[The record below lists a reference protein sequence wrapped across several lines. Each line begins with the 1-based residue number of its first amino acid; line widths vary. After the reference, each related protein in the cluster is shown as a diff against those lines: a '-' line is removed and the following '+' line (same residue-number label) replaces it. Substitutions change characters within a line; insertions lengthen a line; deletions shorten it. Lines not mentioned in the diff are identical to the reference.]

1 MDVALKVVG
10 VGSVGTHCGVALL
23 LDTNGD
29 PLLLQ
34 YKQAQSSVLEPYLG
48 KSIYEDAGQRI
59 VTGQR
64 LIQAASDIFL
74 GWTSNTA
81 GGDFYFRQL
90 KDWKAS
96 VKLQGMSARSLEDY
110 SEICGSALARAHAR
124 TGDAAMISGYLGKTD
139 TFDRLITDF
148 AIAYAHQVNL
158 DFQCLLGAIETGDIV
173 ARER

>member
-1 MDVALKVVG
+1 M
-10 VGSVGTHCGVALL
+10 
-23 LDTNGD
+23 
-29 PLLLQ
+29 
-34 YKQAQSSVLEPYLG
+34 
-48 KSIYEDAGQRI
+48 

-74 GWTSNTA
+74 GWTSNTT
-81 GGDFYFRQL
+81 GQDFYFRQL
-90 KDWKAS
+90 KDWKTS
-96 VKLQGMSARSLEDY
+96 IKLKGMSVRSLEDY

-148 AIAYAHQVNL
+148 AIAYSHQVRS
-158 DFQCLLGAIETGDIV
+158 DFQRLLEAVEAGDIV